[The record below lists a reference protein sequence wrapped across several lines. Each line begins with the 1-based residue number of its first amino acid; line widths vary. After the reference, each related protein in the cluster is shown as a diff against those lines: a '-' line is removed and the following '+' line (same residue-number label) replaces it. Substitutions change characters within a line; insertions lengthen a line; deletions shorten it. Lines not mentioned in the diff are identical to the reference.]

1 MIDTRALGQ
10 ELQEQVL
17 AAARKGRR
25 RVTTTVRNVAATAQ
39 MIRPQLPAIPPITI
53 KLPSADQLAQLTE
66 AQFSQLREKAPAI
79 IARLRNPE
87 RLAQLTERQLSQL
100 SQLREKAPGLI
111 ARLPDAD
118 DIRASAADFAE
129 QVQTVQHQVTDRVR
143 TVASPLAHQ
152 AATAL
157 AQATAQVTG
166 SAAKTPTAAVTGNGT
181 PGGGTSKT
189 AAKSDTTAAERSAHA
204 DKSAAA
210 EQPARKSPPAAKA
223 KPVRAATRGASTPK
237 KSKPSTK

>member
-25 RVTTTVRNVAATAQ
+25 RVTTTVRNVTATAQ
-39 MIRPQLPAIPPITI
+39 MIRPQLPAMPPITI

-66 AQFSQLREKAPAI
+66 R
-79 IARLRNPE
+79 
-87 RLAQLTERQLSQL
+87 QL

-129 QVQTVQHQVTDRVR
+129 QVQSVQRQVADRVR

-157 AQATAQVTG
+157 AQATVRQWVAPPRRRPR
-166 SAAKTPTAAVTGNGT
+166 AARPH
-181 PGGGTSKT
+181 
-189 AAKSDTTAAERSAHA
+189 RSARHTRTRRQRQ
-204 DKSAAA
+204 SS
-210 EQPARKSPPAAKA
+210 QPARARLPP
-223 KPVRAATRGASTPK
+223 
-237 KSKPSTK
+237 KPSRP

>member
-25 RVTTTVRNVAATAQ
+25 RVTTTVRNVTATAQ
-39 MIRPQLPAIPPITI
+39 MIRPQLPAMPPITI

-66 AQFSQLREKAPAI
+66 AQFRQLREKAPAL

-87 RLAQLTERQLSQL
+87 RLAQLTERQL

-129 QVQTVQHQVTDRVR
+129 QVQSVQRQVADRVR

-166 SAAKTPTAAVTGNGT
+166 SAARTSTAAVTGNGT
-181 PGGGTSKT
+181 PVDATSKT
-189 AAKSDTTAAERSAHA
+189 AAKNSTTVAERSA
-204 DKSAAA
+204 
-210 EQPARKSPPAAKA
+210 
-223 KPVRAATRGASTPK
+223 
-237 KSKPSTK
+237 

>member
-1 MIDTRALGQ
+1 MTRA
-10 ELQEQVL
+10 
-17 AAARKGRR
+17 ARE
-25 RVTTTVRNVAATAQ
+25 A
-39 MIRPQLPAIPPITI
+39 
-53 KLPSADQLAQLTE
+53 TE
-66 AQFSQLREKAPAI
+66 AL

-87 RLAQLTERQLSQL
+87 RLAQLTERQL

-129 QVQTVQHQVTDRVR
+129 QVQSVQRQVADRVR

-166 SAAKTPTAAVTGNGT
+166 SAAKTSTAAVTGNGT
-181 PGGGTSKT
+181 PVGGTSKT
-189 AAKSDTTAAERSAHA
+189 AAKSGTTASERSAHA
-204 DKSAAA
+204 DTPAAA
-210 EQPARKSPPAAKA
+210 EQPARKSPAAAKA
-223 KPVRAATRGASTPK
+223 KPARAAARNASTPK

>member
-25 RVTTTVRNVAATAQ
+25 RVTTTVRNVTATAQ

-66 AQFSQLREKAPAI
+66 AQFSQLREKAP
-79 IARLRNPE
+79 
-87 RLAQLTERQLSQL
+87 
-100 SQLREKAPGLI
+100 GLI

-129 QVQTVQHQVTDRVR
+129 QVQTVQRQVTDRVR

-189 AAKSDTTAAERSAHA
+189 AAKSSTTVAERSA
-204 DKSAAA
+204 
-210 EQPARKSPPAAKA
+210 
-223 KPVRAATRGASTPK
+223 
-237 KSKPSTK
+237 

>member
-25 RVTTTVRNVAATAQ
+25 RVTTTVRNVTATAQ
-39 MIRPQLPAIPPITI
+39 MIRPQLPAMPPITI

-129 QVQTVQHQVTDRVR
+129 QVQSVQRQVADRVR

-157 AQATAQVTG
+157 AQATVRQWVAPPRRRPR
-166 SAAKTPTAAVTGNGT
+166 AARPH
-181 PGGGTSKT
+181 
-189 AAKSDTTAAERSAHA
+189 RSARHTRTRRQRQ
-204 DKSAAA
+204 SS
-210 EQPARKSPPAAKA
+210 QPARARLPP
-223 KPVRAATRGASTPK
+223 
-237 KSKPSTK
+237 KPSRP